1 MKNTRRINVGSWIL
15 ILWLAPNA
23 SYIGATYNGSIETTQ
38 MYTKEGCVTALNF
51 IINMDLAKKRL
62 TLS

>member
-1 MKNTRRINVGSWIL
+1 MGSWIL

-51 IINMDLAKKRL
+51 IIKR
-62 TLS
+62 SQHGINGACVPNPIKD